1 MAAPT
6 PLPQRLADAFIVLL
20 QTRLNSEQVK
30 LIQHG
35 DADPDDFCDAN
46 MVMADAFEDVMG
58 RETYMPSDVEEARCT
73 EAQADADL
81 ALWNEAVAIAQ
92 ARSYG
97 LDGIDMSASMP
108 TAAPATADMGDALDA
123 AAQTADLLLSDLLQ
137 ANRRARAVQ
146 SLVLLPLIADARRV
160 HDALRALIAA
170 TNEESAC

>member
-108 TAAPATADMGDALDA
+108 TAAPATADMGDALTPRRRP
-123 AAQTADLLLSDLLQ
+123 QTCCCPTCCRPTGAPAPCS
-137 ANRRARAVQ
+137 RWCCC
-146 SLVLLPLIADARRV
+146 P
-160 HDALRALIAA
+160 
-170 TNEESAC
+170 